1 MSKMITVQDDTYY
14 LLKMYSQKTNDSI
27 SGTVKQA
34 IKFMVDTDKAQGKN
48 LGSDADMLALYNKTF
63 VEKPESDL
71 ELFKKK
77 ILDYVNKC
85 EDVKGRITNFVS
97 SL

>member
-14 LLKMYSQKTNDSI
+14 LLKACSQKWDESI
-27 SGTVKQA
+27 SGTVKRA
-34 IKFMVDTDKAQGKN
+34 IQFIAETDKAQGGN
-48 LGSDADMLALYNKTF
+48 LGNSPEVIALYNKMF

-71 ELFKKK
+71 EVFKKK
-77 ILDYVNKC
+77 VKDYVNKF
-85 EDVKGRITNFVS
+85 EDMKSMINNFVS